1 MEARGPPD
9 YDREAEEE
17 LARLMAKAVVRIGS
31 VHTGNGT
38 FNRWILGAAMALFV
52 AGVGALAG
60 VEYSVV
66 QRLAILETK
75 VDILLIRK

>member
-9 YDREAEEE
+9 FDEREEE
-17 LARLMAKAVVRIGS
+17 LARLMARAIRIGS
-31 VHTGNGT
+31 VHNGNG